1 MYAFIKEQNES
12 KTHNVEIRLII
23 INLDK
28 AIFLNNSEKTIVK
41 LNTTDKTNDEKPIN
55 ELIYNFFSIDYF
67 FLIPFLLMLAYNFRH
82 A

>member
-12 KTHNVEIRLII
+12 KTHNVEILLII

-55 ELIYNFFSIDYF
+55 ELIYNFFSIDCF
-67 FLIPFLLMLAYNFRH
+67 FLAHFLLMPAYNFHH